1 MFFRRTTHAPISR
14 TALRAGAAAFAVGII
29 GAGLMTTGASAE
41 TDNLNYTCT
50 SQADDGFSFDLSMT
64 VDSGAPE
71 SAEEGEH
78 FSLEPMIAT
87 GTVPQEAI
95 EALQRNEI
103 QTFSGAVILNIFA
116 VPEGQS
122 QGDKGAKDGKAGMQ
136 FDSTDV
142 PEDPTSM
149 TLKATSA
156 DFEDAQELEAWG
168 TGADSLKIE
177 AGDFV
182 LQLGMSESPQSGYG
196 ENFDCE
202 LADGQD
208 PVIDTVQLT
217 EPTADP
223 GNQSE
228 DESEDPNA
236 NVPTAVNGG
245 L

>member
-95 EALQRNEI
+95 EALQRKE
-103 QTFSGAVILNIFA
+103 
-116 VPEGQS
+116 
-122 QGDKGAKDGKAGMQ
+122 
-136 FDSTDV
+136 
-142 PEDPTSM
+142 
-149 TLKATSA
+149 
-156 DFEDAQELEAWG
+156 
-168 TGADSLKIE
+168 
-177 AGDFV
+177 
-182 LQLGMSESPQSGYG
+182 G
-196 ENFDCE
+196 ENFVDAVS
-202 LADGQD
+202 LDGC
-208 PVIDTVQLT
+208 
-217 EPTADP
+217 A
-223 GNQSE
+223 
-228 DESEDPNA
+228 
-236 NVPTAVNGG
+236 VPDAQ
-245 L
+245 